1 MIEDTQ
7 KIALKQIDNQL
18 QYKND
23 TLKQILSKVDDENQI
38 LNVLMEESVKTQD
51 IIKTNHKKIEKIKN
65 MYKSIKYCVNWDS
78 ETFIDVDAELATIF
92 SPTVVL
98 HLHNMDVKDLR
109 KQFNANKKD
118 IEKILE
124 QYKGRYSTKVNN
136 TLYQLMVIALEAELQ
151 NILYELKYGKLDDAK
166 DNVKKVTSKYFT
178 IATEGNQSIAPTIKK
193 FIGQIEYLYLH
204 AVEIEYEYY
213 VRKEKIKE
221 EQKSCKRADET
232 RSFRRRKN
240 ILGTTT

>member
-1 MIEDTQ
+1 MAKCKNCGKKGLFLKLNEGDVCKDCTRLYRIEKMEKITSENLVNLENKLKDKQKLIEDTQ
-7 KIALKQIDNQL
+7 KIALKQIDNQI

-118 IEKILE
+118 IEKIFE
-124 QYKGRYSTKVNN
+124 
-136 TLYQLMVIALEAELQ
+136 
-151 NILYELKYGKLDDAK
+151 
-166 DNVKKVTSKYFT
+166 T
-178 IATEGNQSIAPTIKK
+178 I
-193 FIGQIEYLYLH
+193 
-204 AVEIEYEYY
+204 
-213 VRKEKIKE
+213 
-221 EQKSCKRADET
+221 
-232 RSFRRRKN
+232 
-240 ILGTTT
+240 